1 MKLRS
6 MKHVLSAIKRCDV
19 IIKNGQE
26 QFVGLYY
33 DKVNFDRPMVL
44 FKCDW
49 GFNYYLSKV
58 LDLMPVPCIEHKRLA
73 RALFDKTEEGD
84 YIDTIY
90 FSAVA
95 SIYMNLP
102 DFNNENKD
110 DFGEELNRDVVTQL
124 YQLEADICK
133 SAEKDFLE
141 KEAEKVRKKISIED
155 TKEQLHKNITKIAE
169 EYGMDYK
176 VLHNTKEETDEFYL
190 ETLIEEYDFDLWL
203 MVMLS
208 TKDKKL
214 YVCNRCI
221 FKCFDL
227 CETDAACKFVKFIVQ
242 TCNGRLKKTIKTYC
256 EEFKLN
262 PRIYDIAKNS
272 IKTMLEMN
280 YNWKGIEYGIDDSMK
295 TQVVVYLKEKEL
307 PDISEVG
314 RLVGFLAPRL
324 ASGSKFQTYY
334 NKKTELMM
342 YEVCITYNEFIRN
355 PEAFKKLI
363 EEPRVLRKWNFWSR
377 RKKYKQ
383 EFFDERF
390 QTIAT

>member
-44 FKCDW
+44 FKCDR

-73 RALFDKTEEGD
+73 RALFNKTEEGEF
-84 YIDTIY
+84 IDPVY
-90 FSAVA
+90 SSFVA
-95 SIYMNLP
+95 SIYGNLP
-102 DFNNENKD
+102 DFKNVDKNNFDED
-110 DFGEELNRDVVTQL
+110 LNRDVVTQL
-124 YQLEADICK
+124 YQLEADIGK
-133 SAEKDFLE
+133 RAEKKFWQK
-141 KEAEKVRKKISIED
+141 KEGKEHKKISVE
-155 TKEQLHKNITKIAE
+155 KSKKQLHENITKIAE

-176 VLHNTKEETDEFYL
+176 VLHNAKEETDEFYL
-190 ETLIEEYDFDLWL
+190 ETVIEEYDFDLWL
-203 MVMLS
+203 MVMFS
-208 TKDKKL
+208 ADEKKI
-214 YVCNRCI
+214 YVGNRCI
-221 FKCFDL
+221 FRCFEL
-227 CETDAACKFVKFIVQ
+227 CETASACKYVKFLIQ

-262 PRIYDIAKNS
+262 PRIYEIAKNS

-280 YNWKGIEYGIDDSMK
+280 YNWKGIEYGINDSMK

-307 PDISEVG
+307 PDISEVR
-314 RLVGFLAPRL
+314 RLLGFLAPRM
-324 ASGSKFQTYY
+324 ASCSKFQTYY
-334 NKKTELMM
+334 NKKTKPMM

-355 PEAFKKLI
+355 PESFKKLI
-363 EEPRVLRKWNFWSR
+363 EEPRVLRKWNFWSH

>member
-73 RALFDKTEEGD
+73 RALFDKTEEGEFIGPV
-84 YIDTIY
+84 YSS
-90 FSAVA
+90 FVA
-95 SIYMNLP
+95 SIYGNLP
-102 DFNNENKD
+102 DFKNVDKN
-110 DFGEELNRDVVTQL
+110 DFDEDLNRDVVTQL

-133 SAEKDFLE
+133 SAEKKFWQKKEGKEHKKNSVE
-141 KEAEKVRKKISIED
+141 KS
-155 TKEQLHKNITKIAE
+155 KEQLHENIIKIAE
-169 EYGMDYK
+169 EYGLDYK
-176 VLHNTKEETDEFYL
+176 VLHNAKEETDEFYL
-190 ETLIEEYDFDLWL
+190 ETVIDEYDFDLWL
-203 MVMLS
+203 MVMFS
-208 TKDKKL
+208 VAEKKI
-214 YVCNRCI
+214 YVGNRCI
-221 FKCFDL
+221 FRCFEL
-227 CETDAACKFVKFIVQ
+227 CETDAACKYVKFLIQ
-242 TCNGRLKKTIKTYC
+242 TCNGKLKRDIKIFC

-280 YNWKGIEYGIDDSMK
+280 YNWTGIEYGIDDSMK
-295 TQVVVYLKEKEL
+295 TQVVVYLKEKPL
-307 PDISEVG
+307 PVLKEGSSISECI
-314 RLVGFLAPRL
+314 ATII
-324 ASGSKFQTYY
+324 ASGGKIQSKY
-334 NKKTELMM
+334 NKNTEPMM

-355 PEAFKKLI
+355 PEVFKKLI
-363 EEPRVLRKWNFWSR
+363 EEPRVLRKWNFWAR

-383 EFFDERF
+383 ECFDERF